1 MPSISVTSDIEK
13 PKKAANNGGEDEGQK
28 KIQRHSHQNY
38 DHPRQNSQKDMEQKD
53 FDPTSVGLS
62 EGFKLTDYARL
73 KG

>member
-28 KIQRHSHQNY
+28 KIHSHQNY
-38 DHPRQNSQKDMEQKD
+38 HPRQNSQKDMEQKD